1 MERGNVGRLNKVA
14 NGTRRERKQKKEEE
28 RIKGRETF
36 FSLPRKTNKI
46 FKNRN
51 DPRKLGENS
60 KITLEL
66 KHNQIKIKY
75 EMV

>member
-1 MERGNVGRLNKVA
+1 MFSWDTS
-14 NGTRRERKQKKEEE
+14 TRCEKISRSTQGILKTKEE

>member
-1 MERGNVGRLNKVA
+1 M
-14 NGTRRERKQKKEEE
+14 RKK
-28 RIKGRETF
+28 IGKGRRKNKRKRNI

-51 DPRKLGENS
+51 DPRKLGGNS